1 MKLLAQING
10 PEDLHELSDAELV
23 ELAQEVRQH
32 IIDTV
37 GEIGGHFGA
46 NLGTC
51 ELAVALHSVL
61 DSPRDKILWDVGHQ
75 AYPHKV
81 LTGRRD
87 QLATIRQYGGLAP
100 FCSISE
106 SPHDIMGAGHA
117 STSIGYAVGIKEGMR
132 QLDPDNNARVVAVIG
147 DGAMTGGVAFEA
159 IGQAGGLGTPIV
171 VVLNDNGMS
180 IAPNVGS
187 LSRYFNRVRLNPKLW
202 RARSDLEGGLTRL
215 PIGIGAAFERLGP
228 HLKESI
234 KAFWAPGLWW
244 EELDW
249 AYMGVIDG
257 HDVPALREALREA
270 LAAERPVVVHIA
282 TVKGKGFAPAEEG
295 GLEGMEKWHAAKPNS
310 IVNGSPARP
319 KAAANGSTGRKRIV
333 PPQYTQ
339 VFGEALVREC
349 ERDARVV
356 GITAAMNSGT
366 GLSILQKALPD
377 RYFDVGIAEQQ
388 AVLFAAGLALEGVK
402 PVAAIYSTFLQ
413 RAYDQIVHDVCL
425 QRLNVV
431 FAMDRA
437 GLVGDD
443 GPTHHGAFDIA
454 YLRCLPNIVL
464 MAPRDEAM
472 LVHMLRTA
480 LEYDDGPIALRYP
493 RGEGTGVEMPRRRPG
508 DPDRLRGDP
517 ARALRAGGLRSPR
530 GSDRIRHGRRQGAGG
545 GGPARRA
552 PDRRDGRRRALCE
565 ADRRRPDGPARGRA
579 RPARDRRGG
588 RPGRGLRLGR
598 VGGPQRGRSG
608 PQDPAGGA
616 AGPLRG
622 PRQARPAAR
631 GGRLHRGPHRRAG
644 PRGDLR
650 PSARARE
657 RRLCGHRRL
666 RAPAWA
672 TLNPKG
678 HGARAT
684 GTGRGTAPTTRSGR
698 LAERNGPPGS
708 AGRFG
713 EEGSKEVQ
721 MKRCNSGI
729 DINMLAAGAGQCD
742 IGHRDQP
749 RRPPERRT
757 CILWLPPS
765 PPCWREPLSR
775 RARIRRRSLA
785 NTPGN
790 PGVFVPRAICA
801 RVERDAQATA

>member
-1 MKLLAQING
+1 MSTDKQAPRKRLLEGIDG
-10 PEDLHELSDAELV
+10 PKDLHGLSEAQLA
-23 ELAQEVRQH
+23 ELAQEVREH
-32 IIDTV
+32 IIETV

-61 DSPRDKILWDVGHQ
+61 ESPKDKILWDVGHQ
-75 AYPHKV
+75 AYPHKI
-81 LTGRRD
+81 LTGRRER
-87 QLATIRQYGGLAP
+87 LSTIRQYEGLAP
-100 FCSISE
+100 FCSIEE

-132 QLDPDNNARVVAVIG
+132 QGSAGRYEGGAADQGSASRAPRSSDDGNVVAVIG

-180 IAPNVGS
+180 IAPNVGA

-202 RARSDLEGGLTRL
+202 HAREGVEGGLTRL
-215 PIGIGAAFERLGP
+215 PGGIGAAFERIGP
-228 HLKESI
+228 QLKESI

-244 EELDW
+244 EELNW

-257 HDVPALREALREA
+257 HDVRALREALREA

-282 TVKGKGFAPAEEG
+282 TVKGKGFAPAEDG
-295 GLEGMEKWHAAKPNS
+295 GLEGMEKWHAAKPKS
-310 IVNGSPARP
+310 ILNGSPTHAVPPVIPAGAEPPRP
-319 KAAANGSTGRKRIV
+319 PA
-333 PPQYTQ
+333 PQYTQ

-349 ERDARVV
+349 ERDERVV

-377 RYFDVGIAEQQ
+377 RYFDVGIAEQH
-388 AVLFAAGLALEGVK
+388 AILFAAGLTLQGIK

-493 RGEGTGVEMPRRRPG
+493 RGEGTGVQLPGQPRALKIGTGEILREGGAGETAGRRVALIGYGSGVGKSLAAAEELSSQDISVTVADARFAKPIDAG
-508 DPDRLRGDP
+508 LMAQLAAEHDLLVTVEEGVLAGGFGSAVWETLNEAGATPRILRVGLPDRYVTHGKP
-517 ARALRAGGLRSPR
+517 ALLHEEVGYTGK
-530 GSDRIRHGRRQGAGG
+530 RI
-545 GGPARRA
+545 
-552 PDRRDGRRRALCE
+552 
-565 ADRRRPDGPARGRA
+565 
-579 RPARDRRGG
+579 
-588 RPGRGLRLGR
+588 
-598 VGGPQRGRSG
+598 
-608 PQDPAGGA
+608 
-616 AGPLRG
+616 
-622 PRQARPAAR
+622 
-631 GGRLHRGPHRRAG
+631 
-644 PRGDLR
+644 
-650 PSARARE
+650 
-657 RRLCGHRRL
+657 
-666 RAPAWA
+666 
-672 TLNPKG
+672 
-678 HGARAT
+678 
-684 GTGRGTAPTTRSGR
+684 
-698 LAERNGPPGS
+698 AERIEAAILDRHS
-708 AGRFG
+708 AT
-713 EEGSKEVQ
+713 V
-721 MKRCNSGI
+721 
-729 DINMLAAGAGQCD
+729 GA
-742 IGHRDQP
+742 
-749 RRPPERRT
+749 
-757 CILWLPPS
+757 
-765 PPCWREPLSR
+765 
-775 RARIRRRSLA
+775 
-785 NTPGN
+785 
-790 PGVFVPRAICA
+790 
-801 RVERDAQATA
+801 